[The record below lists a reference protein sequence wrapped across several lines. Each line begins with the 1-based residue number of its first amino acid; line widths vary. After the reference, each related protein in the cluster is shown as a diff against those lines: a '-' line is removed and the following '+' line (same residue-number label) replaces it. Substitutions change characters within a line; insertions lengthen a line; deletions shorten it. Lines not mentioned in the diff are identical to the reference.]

1 MDGIWG
7 LILGIM
13 KQPVLLRWVLWPFLA
28 VILNVYWFL
37 WVVRWMF
44 GGPSVPETGTAGSQ

>member
-13 KQPVLLRWVLWPFLA
+13 RQPVFLRWVLLPFLA
-28 VILNVYWFL
+28 VIMNVYWII
-37 WVVRWMF
+37 WMVRWMF
-44 GGPSVPETGTAGSQ
+44 GGPSVGAGNPDSP